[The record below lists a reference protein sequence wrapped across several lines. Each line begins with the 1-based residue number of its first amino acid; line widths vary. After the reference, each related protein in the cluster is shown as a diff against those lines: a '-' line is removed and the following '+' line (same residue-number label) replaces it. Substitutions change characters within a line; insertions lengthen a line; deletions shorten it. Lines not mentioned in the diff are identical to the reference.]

1 MATDPQPIPL
11 RPPRSRARTR
21 KPRDED
27 GAAPPTERV
36 SGSNGKP
43 ARRRRARKP
52 ERPKVKKLRLLMLV
66 IPLMCLGIVSTVF
79 GMMMAVSHELPSL
92 ENAAEFRAA
101 KNSVLYPSNDPNNQF
116 ARLTGN
122 NNRILA
128 ADGDISPYL
137 KNAII
142 AIEDRRFY
150 QHNGVDYQ
158 GIARALWQDIAK
170 RGAVQGAS
178 TITQQFVKNALAA
191 QGDRS
196 VFQKL
201 REAALAYHLERRWSK
216 QKILTQYMNTIY
228 FGNGAY
234 GVESAARTYF
244 GGADHKYA
252 QNERAAADLTPAQ
265 AALLAA
271 MIASPSAYD
280 PVQNP
285 TAAFQRRNVVLKA
298 MLDQRTISRAQYDE
312 AILQTVPSADDLNTP
327 KPDSNQP
334 YFSTWV
340 TQQLVDRYGAGTGF
354 GGDLHITTSLDTE
367 MQTAAEQAI
376 SGRLTGVGP
385 SASLVAI
392 ENKTGE
398 VKAMVGGNNFDQK
411 PFNLATNGH
420 RQPGSSFKPFILA
433 EALKRGYNPNQVFT
447 SRKKIFDVP
456 NSKNEKFVVNNYE
469 NAYAGITTLARAT
482 ATSDNSVYA
491 ELGLKLGT
499 KKIARTA
506 ERMGIRTNVSTN
518 PAMTLG
524 GLKEGVTPLEMAYAY
539 STIANHGKRVYG
551 TFSSTSKSPVAF
563 TRVEHRGEVH
573 RNERKTARVLPQGV
587 ADQERGLLHNVVTG
601 GTGTRAN
608 VSVWAAGKTG
618 TTENYGD
625 AWFVGFT
632 DRYTVAVW
640 VGYPDTL
647 KYMKTE
653 YHGQPVAGG
662 TYPAEIWHDYMTSL
676 IALDGKRGI
685 GKKDNTQSNTTT
697 TPGAPVAPTTTQT
710 TPTAPQN
717 SPVSPDQGGG
727 ASPQP
732 GGGTAPPAAQPTPN
746 QAPPTPTPTP
756 TPPPTSTPPPQQPP
770 AGGGGGTATPG
781 AGQ

>member
-1 MATDPQPIPL
+1 
-11 RPPRSRARTR
+11 
-21 KPRDED
+21 
-27 GAAPPTERV
+27 
-36 SGSNGKP
+36 
-43 ARRRRARKP
+43 
-52 ERPKVKKLRLLMLV
+52 MLV
-66 IPLMCLGIVSTVF
+66 IPLMFLAIISTVF
-79 GMMMAVSHELPSL
+79 GMMMAVSHELPAL

-101 KNSVLYPSNDPNNQF
+101 RNSVLFPANDKKHQF

-122 NNRILA
+122 NNRIIV
-128 ADGDISPYL
+128 DDSDISPYL

-150 QHNGVDYQ
+150 SHDGVDYP
-158 GIARALWQDIAK
+158 GIARALWQDIAS

-201 REAALAYHLERRWSK
+201 REAALAYHLERRWTK

-244 GGADHKYA
+244 GGPEKKYGQADREARKV
-252 QNERAAADLTPAQ
+252 TPAQ

-285 TAAFQRRNVVLKA
+285 TAAYQRRNQVLKA
-298 MLDQRTISRAQYDE
+298 MLAQRMISKAQYDE
-312 AILQTVPSADDLNTP
+312 AVIQTVPTADDLNQP

-340 TQQLVDRYGAGTGF
+340 TQQLVDRYGAGRVF
-354 GGDLHITTSLDTE
+354 GGGLRVTTSIDTE

-376 SGRLTGVGP
+376 FGRLNGVGP
-385 SASLVAI
+385 SSSLVAI

-398 VKAMVGGNNFDQK
+398 VKAMVGGNNFDEK

-433 EALKRGYNPNQVFT
+433 EALKRGYSPNKVFT

-456 NSKNEKFVVNNYE
+456 NSKDEKFVVNNYE
-469 NAYAGITTLARAT
+469 NAYAGVTTLARAT

-491 ELGLKLGT
+491 ELGLKIGPRR
-499 KKIARTA
+499 IARTA

-551 TFSSTSKSPVAF
+551 TFSSTSKSPVAV
-563 TRVEHRGEVH
+563 TQVDDRGEVQ
-573 RNERKTARVLPQGV
+573 RNERKSVRVLPQGV
-587 ADQERGLLHNVVTG
+587 ADQTRGLLHQVVTG

-653 YHGQPVAGG
+653 YHGEPVAGG

-676 IALDGKRGI
+676 IKIDDSRGI
-685 GKKDNTQSNTTT
+685 GKKDNTEGGTTT
-697 TPGAPVAPTTTQT
+697 TPGAPTTPTTPET
-710 TPTAPQN
+710 TPTAPQDE
-717 SPVSPDQGGG
+717 PVSPDQGGG

-732 GGGTAPPAAQPTPN
+732 GGGTAPPAPEPD
-746 QAPPTPTPTP
+746 PTPTPAP
-756 TPPPTSTPPPQQPP
+756 TPAPPPQSPP
-770 AGGGGGTATPG
+770 SGGGGGTPTPG